1 MDEILEMSRQINFNN
16 LIYNFKGSSPSIR
29 FTEFGGPMYTY
40 NQLKTDY
47 KTLEQVEEQKNNNKW
62 ELGQVTSGDPE
73 KIRKS
78 ITYNKKCYN
87 SL

>member
-40 NQLKTDY
+40 NQLKTDN
-47 KTLEQVEEQKNNNKW
+47 KTLEQVEEQKNNSKW

-78 ITYNKKCYN
+78 IIYNKKCYN

>member
-40 NQLKTDY
+40 NQLKTDN
-47 KTLEQVEEQKNNNKW
+47 KTLEQVEEQKNNSK
-62 ELGQVTSGDPE
+62 
-73 KIRKS
+73 
-78 ITYNKKCYN
+78 
-87 SL
+87 